1 MTHTHTLTYDSNEII
16 GFDEVPPRDFDWHAH
31 LPTLVEAAPEAE
43 CWERTILGM
52 DDCPP
57 ADFDASVRYLDP
69 QERIGADEN
78 AVLLVLDEASEA
90 GVESTQV
97 LIARLEA
104 LNIPEHEAFRFV
116 SVWRQG
122 HADPWIR
129 AHDDQLEM
137 WCK

>member
-1 MTHTHTLTYDSNEII
+1 MTHAHTLTHDSTTII
-16 GFDEVPPRDFDWHAH
+16 GFDEIPPADYNYT
-31 LPTLVEAAPEAE
+31 LPRLVTTHEEAE

-57 ADFDASVRYLDP
+57 ANYDASVRHLDP
-69 QERIGADEN
+69 QERIAADEN
-78 AVLLVLDEASEA
+78 AVFAVLDESSEA

-104 LNIPEHEAFRFV
+104 LSIPEHEAFKLV

>member
-1 MTHTHTLTYDSNEII
+1 MKTQTLTHDTSTII
-16 GFDEVPPRDFDWHAH
+16 GFDDCPPAGYNYT
-31 LPTLVEAAPEAE
+31 LPRLVAAPEAE

-57 ADFDASVRYLDP
+57 ADYDASVRYLDP
-69 QERIGADEN
+69 QERISADEG
-78 AVLLVLDEASEA
+78 AVFAVLDETSEA

-122 HADPWIR
+122 HADPR
-129 AHDDQLEM
+129 GQQLRSYM
-137 WCK
+137 S

>member
-1 MTHTHTLTYDSNEII
+1 MKTSTHTLDLSWELI
-16 GFDEVPPRDFDWHAH
+16 GFDEVPDADYS
-31 LPTLVEAAPEAE
+31 PTVAVLTTVPEAAE
-43 CWERTILGM
+43 CWERTILGF
-52 DDCPP
+52 DEIPP
-57 ADFDASVRYLDP
+57 HGYSEGARYLDP
-69 QERIGADEN
+69 QERVSAAEN
-78 AVLLVLDEASEA
+78 VVFAVLDETSEA

-129 AHDDQLEM
+129 AHDDAAEM

>member
-1 MTHTHTLTYDSNEII
+1 MKTRNHTPLTHDTSFII
-16 GFDEVPPRDFDWHAH
+16 GFDDCPPAGYNYT
-31 LPTLVEAAPEAE
+31 LPRLVTAPEAE

-52 DDCPP
+52 DDVPP
-57 ADFDASVRYLDP
+57 ANYSEGARYLDP
-69 QERIGADEN
+69 QERNAADEN
-78 AVLLVLDEASEA
+78 VVFDVLDEASEA
-90 GVESTQV
+90 GVETTQV

>member
-1 MTHTHTLTYDSNEII
+1 MKNSHALTHDTSTII
-16 GFDEVPPRDFDWHAH
+16 GFDEIPPAGYNYT
-31 LPTLVEAAPEAE
+31 LPRLVAAPEAE

-57 ADFDASVRYLDP
+57 ADYDAEVRYLDP

-78 AVLLVLDEASEA
+78 AVFAVLDETSEA

-104 LNIPEHEAFRFV
+104 LSIPEHEAFKLV
-116 SVWRQG
+116 SIWRQG